1 MHAAETIRILEPKPG
16 KAAEPYLSLIFSK
29 KRDLIIFLVS
39 VVLFHFGNAAMLPM
53 AGQVS
58 AKTHPGSDIVALSAC
73 IITAQLV
80 MIGIAA
86 MVGWAIR
93 RGIGRKII
101 FVVAFLTLPS
111 GFLFTLTD
119 SPYGVMA
126 IQLLDSVAAGIFGVI
141 SIIIA
146 ADLMRS
152 TGRFNFAQ
160 GLVALSTG
168 LRATSS
174 NLCSGFVVQSFVYTV
189 GFINLAWIAVG
200 GLIFFALL
208 MPETKPEEGIG
219 SMSAQGDNSS
229 SEACLRTDYRPC
241 ANFIRGARQ
250 LGLINTA
257 FCTVSFVGTE
267 PLINYLGNARTD
279 RAAVNSCCRAATSL
293 CNVVLLVW
301 RLLTWFCSEAT
312 VVCRESI
319 WVCGAAMGLFSW
331 AHARAGRIKVPAT
344 KTHTLGMRL

>member
-1 MHAAETIRILEPKPG
+1 M
-16 KAAEPYLSLIFSK
+16 
-29 KRDLIIFLVS
+29 
-39 VVLFHFGNAAMLPM
+39 VLFHFGNAAMLPM
-53 AGQVS
+53 AGQVL

-80 MIGIAA
+80 MISIAA

-93 RGIGRKII
+93 RGNGRKTI
-101 FVVAFLTLPS
+101 FLVAFLTLPS

-119 SPYGVMA
+119 SPYGVVA

-168 LRATSS
+168 LGAASS
-174 NLCSGFVVQSFVYTV
+174 NLCSGFVVQSFGYTV
-189 GFINLAWIAVG
+189 GFIALAWIAVG

-219 SMSAQGDNSS
+219 STSAQGD
-229 SEACLRTDYRPC
+229 T
-241 ANFIRGARQ
+241 
-250 LGLINTA
+250 
-257 FCTVSFVGTE
+257 
-267 PLINYLGNARTD
+267 
-279 RAAVNSCCRAATSL
+279 
-293 CNVVLLVW
+293 
-301 RLLTWFCSEAT
+301 
-312 VVCRESI
+312 
-319 WVCGAAMGLFSW
+319 
-331 AHARAGRIKVPAT
+331 PAP
-344 KTHTLGMRL
+344 KPV